1 MSPFTIPFPR
11 PTAPLGLDGP
21 LVVDAVLRSRAGL
34 GGLPVDFPDLLQA
47 LQGVRVMPKVL
58 DYNALRVEWFQDAS
72 SVLRA
77 RGLRP
82 PGAAVP

>member
-1 MSPFTIPFPR
+1 MSPFTIPFSR

-21 LVVDAVLRSRAGL
+21 LVVDAVLQSRAGL

-47 LQGVRVMPKVL
+47 LRGVRVMPKVL

-72 SVLRA
+72 SVL
-77 RGLRP
+77 
-82 PGAAVP
+82 